1 MNQAYID
8 NALIG
13 LSIIGASAISLFLR
27 RRMTGFLFSS
37 ILLFPP
43 LLVFLN
49 MWAHFIAVTVVN
61 IQRSKTDSF
70 QYSFSF
76 YSLLLFGLVFI
87 LLSGTA
93 IHFTRQYVCGQRRQ
107 KRFIYIVNG
116 ITAVLILPV
125 GFLNPIGFLPVIC
138 SIVSTLALI
147 IYDPFKMRQMM
158 KRRKIL
164 ASHTTEN
171 RITFQKQRMD

>member
-13 LSIIGASAISLFLR
+13 LSFIGASAISLCLR

-43 LLVFLN
+43 LLIFLN
-49 MWAHFIAVTVVN
+49 MWAHFIAVAVVN
-61 IQRSKTDSF
+61 IQRSTAGNF

-87 LLSGTA
+87 VLSGTV
-93 IHFTRQYVCGQRRQ
+93 IHFTRLYVCGQRRQ
-107 KRFIYIVNG
+107 KKFIYIVNG

-138 SIVSTLALI
+138 SIISSLALLL
-147 IYDPFKMRQMM
+147 YDPFKMRQMM

-164 ASHTTEN
+164 ASLTTEN
-171 RITFQKQRMD
+171 HFTFQKQRMD

>member
-13 LSIIGASAISLFLR
+13 LSIIGASAISLCLR
-27 RRMTGFLFSS
+27 RRMTGFVFSS
-37 ILLFPP
+37 ILLLPP

-49 MWAHFIAVTVVN
+49 MWAHFIAVVVVN
-61 IQRSKTDSF
+61 IQRNNAGSF

-87 LLSGTA
+87 VLSGTS
-93 IHFTRQYVCGQRRQ
+93 IHFTRQYLCGQRRQ

-125 GFLNPIGFLPVIC
+125 GFLNPLGFLPVIC
-138 SIVSTLALI
+138 SIVSSLALL

-158 KRRKIL
+158 KRKKIL
-164 ASHTTEN
+164 SATSVRQ
-171 RITFQKQRMD
+171 RITFQK

>member
-13 LSIIGASAISLFLR
+13 LSIIGASAISLCLR

-37 ILLFPP
+37 ILLCPP

-49 MWAHFIAVTVVN
+49 MWAHFIAVVVVN
-61 IQRSKTDSF
+61 IQRNNAGSF

-87 LLSGTA
+87 VLSGIA
-93 IHFTRQYVCGQRRQ
+93 IHFTRLYVCGQRRQ
-107 KRFIYIVNG
+107 KRFIYFTNG

-125 GFLNPIGFLPVIC
+125 GFLNPIGFLPLIC
-138 SIVSTLALI
+138 SIVSSLALF

-164 ASHTTEN
+164 SSLTTEKHYPL
-171 RITFQKQRMD
+171 QKQRMN